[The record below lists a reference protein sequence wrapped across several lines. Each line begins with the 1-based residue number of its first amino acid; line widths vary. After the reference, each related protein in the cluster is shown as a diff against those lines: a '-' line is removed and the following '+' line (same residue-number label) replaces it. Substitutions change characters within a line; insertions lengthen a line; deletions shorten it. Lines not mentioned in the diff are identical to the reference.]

1 MTWPTTLSFLTA
13 TQATPVWQLR
23 FSLVGRFEDKPLY
36 VDLSGA
42 QNAGDLALRNPR
54 FLEAIF
60 DLASPLHCRA
70 KNDLAGDEVNKA
82 ASFAPRSGSRQL
94 SLPCSRSLLGIS
106 AAKP

>member
-1 MTWPTTLSFLTA
+1 MAWPTTLSFLTA

-42 QNAGDLALRNPR
+42 QNAGDLALRKPR

-60 DLASPLHCRA
+60 DLASPPHCRA
-70 KNDLAGDEVNKA
+70 KNDEEKTSHAVNRG
-82 ASFAPRSGSRQL
+82 ASVGVSGHMSV
-94 SLPCSRSLLGIS
+94 
-106 AAKP
+106 KDH